1 MSHSG
6 RNELWEKYYK
16 ESQSLLLELDR
27 HMATLAQ
34 SPWEQASLQAI
45 QRVFHNFAGSGT
57 TFGAPRISA
66 LGGEGEYVCASMALS
81 GRAVQEEELEQI
93 EALARHIRSEFQLLM
108 AVATTSERAT
118 TSQPERPKGPLLL
131 FLVMPASPQAS
142 ALKDYLAK
150 RGLQVE
156 LITSLTDAESRLHS
170 GLPDLAAVDISL
182 PDGSGFNLVRA
193 LRAREASPSIPVL
206 LLGESR
212 PFLDKVEAIHCG
224 ADGFVPDPLDP
235 ATLLKKFKALLA
247 RRKVI
252 ASRILVVEDDP
263 SQARYMEQVLSSA
276 GYLVKVCKD
285 PAQFETDLH
294 AVHPQLV
301 LMDILLPGVSGYDL
315 MRFLRQE
322 EGFATVP
329 AIFITTEGQ
338 RRSQVQAAEAGGDDF
353 LAKPVSPEDLLA
365 LVRSRL
371 SRYRSIQDLMDHDEL
386 TGLLSH
392 TPFLKEARLCLNRHS
407 RRGVPYAMV
416 LFQVDRM
423 ADQVMTYGP
432 KVHDAVI
439 RGIGKFLQRKVRQTD
454 IMGRYG
460 DQQLA
465 VVLEHL
471 APLDALRLIRRLQQ
485 EFATIDHSLGQGQT
499 IRGTFSAGVAMVAPD
514 VKTLKEWLDR
524 AGSSLHEAFSH
535 GGNQT
540 VLFGGEMSEA
550 EERI

>member
-6 RNELWEKYYK
+6 GNDLWDKYYK
-16 ESQSLLLELDR
+16 ESQSLLLELDK
-27 HMATLAQ
+27 HIATLAH
-34 SPWEQASLQAI
+34 SPWEQGSLQAI
-45 QRVFHNFAGSGT
+45 QRIFHNFAGSGT
-57 TFGAPRISA
+57 TFGAPKISA

-108 AVATTSERAT
+108 AMATSPARTAASK
-118 TSQPERPKGPLLL
+118 PERPKGPLVL
-131 FLVMPASPQAS
+131 FLVMPLSPQAS
-142 ALKDYLAK
+142 GLQDYLGK

-156 LITSLTDAESRLHS
+156 LFPSLAAASGRLPA
-170 GLPDLAAVDISL
+170 GLPDLAAVDVSL
-182 PDGSGFNLVRA
+182 PDGSGFGFVRE
-193 LRAREASPSIPVL
+193 LRAMESTPSIPVL
-206 LLGESR
+206 LMGESR
-212 PFLDKVEAIHCG
+212 AFLDKVEAIHCG
-224 ADGFVPDPLDP
+224 ADGFVPDPPDP
-235 ATLLKKFKALLA
+235 ATMLKKFKALLA
-247 RRKVI
+247 RRKVA
-252 ASRILVVEDDP
+252 ASRILAVEDDP

-276 GYLVKVCKD
+276 GFLVKICRD
-285 PAQFETDLH
+285 PAQFEADLH
-294 AVHPQLV
+294 AFRPQLI

-315 MRFLRQE
+315 MKFLRQE

-353 LAKPVSPEDLLA
+353 LSKPVSPEDLLA

-371 SRYRSIQDLMDHDEL
+371 SRYRSMQDLMDHDEL
-386 TGLLSH
+386 TGLLAH
-392 TPFLKEARLCLNRHS
+392 TPFLKEARLCLNRHT
-407 RRGVPYAMV
+407 RRGVPYAIV

-423 ADQVMTYGP
+423 AEQVMTHGP
-432 KVHDAVI
+432 KVHDAVV
-439 RGIGKFLQRKVRQTD
+439 RGLGKFLQRKVRQTD

-471 APLDALRLIRRLQQ
+471 EPLDALRLIRRLQQ
-485 EFATIDHSLGQGQT
+485 EFATMDHSLGQGQT
-499 IRGTFSAGVAMVAPD
+499 TKGTFSAGIAMVSPE

-524 AGSSLHEAFSH
+524 AGSALHEALSH

-540 VLFGGEMSEA
+540 ALFGGETGHA
-550 EERI
+550 GERI

>member
-6 RNELWEKYYK
+6 GNDLWEKYYK
-16 ESQSLLLELDR
+16 ESQSLLLELDK
-27 HMATLAQ
+27 HIATLAQ
-34 SPWEQASLQAI
+34 SPWEQGSLQAI

-57 TFGAPRISA
+57 TFGAPKISA

-81 GRAVQEEELEQI
+81 GRAIQEEELEQI
-93 EALARHIRSEFQLLM
+93 EALTRHIRSEFQLLM
-108 AVATTSERAT
+108 AMATTSARTAAPQPKR
-118 TSQPERPKGPLLL
+118 SQGPLLL

-142 ALKDYLAK
+142 GLQDYLAK

-156 LITSLTDAESRLHS
+156 LLTSLAAADGRLPA
-170 GLPDLAAVDISL
+170 GLPDLAAVDVSL
-182 PDGSGFNLVRA
+182 PDGSGFTFVRA
-193 LRAREASPSIPVL
+193 LRALEPAPSIPVL
-206 LLGESR
+206 LMGESR

-224 ADGFVPDPLDP
+224 ADGFVPDPPDP
-235 ATLLKKFKALLA
+235 ATLLKKFKSLLA
-247 RRKVI
+247 RRKVA

-276 GYLVKVCKD
+276 GYLVKICKD

-294 AVHPQLV
+294 AFHPQLV

-322 EGFATVP
+322 EGFATIP

-365 LVRSRL
+365 LVKSRL
-371 SRYRSIQDLMDHDEL
+371 SRYRSMQDLMDHDEL
-386 TGLLSH
+386 TGMLAH
-392 TPFLKEARLCLNRHS
+392 TPFLKEARLCLNRHT
-407 RRGVPYAMV
+407 RRGVPYAIV

-439 RGIGKFLQRKVRQTD
+439 RGLGKFLQRKVRQTD

-460 DQQLA
+460 EQQLA

-485 EFATIDHSLGQGQT
+485 EFATLDQPLDQGQT
-499 IRGTFSAGVAMVAPD
+499 IKGTFSAGIAMVSPE

-524 AGSSLHEAFSH
+524 AGSVLHEAYTR

-540 VLFGGEMSEA
+540 VLFGGETNEA
-550 EERI
+550 GEKS